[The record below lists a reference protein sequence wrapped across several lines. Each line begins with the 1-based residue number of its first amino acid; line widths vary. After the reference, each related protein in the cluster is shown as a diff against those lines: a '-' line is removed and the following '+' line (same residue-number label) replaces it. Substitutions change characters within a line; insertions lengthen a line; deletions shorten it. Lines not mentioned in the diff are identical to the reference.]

1 MSAPQQPAE
10 APPGFARAVEAL
22 REAMAA
28 VRADVGVHELPPPVR
43 VAPYAFAVAGQL
55 EREGEEMAAGRLVLL
70 FDPAGQAAWEGRAR
84 FVCYARAGLDPEMAA
99 DPLLPEVAW
108 SWLLEALDAQEV
120 GRRALGGTVTTT
132 SSRRF
137 GQLAADGDSSEL
149 ELRCSWSPGTDGPDP
164 GSLADPAAH
173 LRAFRALLA
182 AMAGLPPPV
191 PGVVPLPSR
200 HSTP

>member
-1 MSAPQQPAE
+1 M
-10 APPGFARAVEAL
+10 RAVEAI
-22 REAMAA
+22 REAMAGI
-28 VRADVGVHELPPPVR
+28 RADVGVHELPPPVQ
-43 VAPYAFAVAGQL
+43 VAPHAFAIAGQL
-55 EREGEEMAAGRLVLL
+55 DRDGEEVAAGRLVLL

-84 FVCYARAGLDPEMAA
+84 FVCYARAGVDPEMAA

-108 SWLLEALDAQEV
+108 SWLVEALDAQEV

-137 GQLAADGDSSEL
+137 GQLAADGSSSEL
-149 ELRCSWSPGTDGPDP
+149 ELRCSWSPVTEGPDP
-164 GSLADPAAH
+164 GTLADPAAH
-173 LRAFRALLA
+173 LRAFCGLLA

-200 HSTP
+200 RSPP